1 MKKINRKFRDITKVY
16 FTKNSTKLEISEN
29 DSVSFF
35 SSAIKKDLHLIH
47 VADRKAAQ
55 RVSNI
60 VFDGNV
66 SSEGISSNE
75 KIATIQAEAIS
86 ILDKM
91 KQEDAEITID
101 NSALNSVISS
111 VVFDT
116 EEENN
121 YYYQAV
127 KPKKDGSYITRKIG
141 NLPFNLML
149 SPSRFL
155 SILKD
160 AFLIGKNAVDKNYVS
175 VMFIFLE
182 LSKQLFELTEVELN
196 KEQVKVIVYIQKYAR
211 SAISLD
217 ELEDAIA
224 HSDFKFPIEY
234 DDVEIKDL
242 SKVLEQLSKL
252 NIIKIDDGTGKIK
265 IVEKVFFTN

>member
-1 MKKINRKFRDITKVY
+1 
-16 FTKNSTKLEISEN
+16 
-29 DSVSFF
+29 
-35 SSAIKKDLHLIH
+35 
-47 VADRKAAQ
+47 
-55 RVSNI
+55 
-60 VFDGNV
+60 
-66 SSEGISSNE
+66 
-75 KIATIQAEAIS
+75 
-86 ILDKM
+86 
-91 KQEDAEITID
+91 
-101 NSALNSVISS
+101 
-111 VVFDT
+111 
-116 EEENN
+116 
-121 YYYQAV
+121 
-127 KPKKDGSYITRKIG
+127 
-141 NLPFNLML
+141 ML